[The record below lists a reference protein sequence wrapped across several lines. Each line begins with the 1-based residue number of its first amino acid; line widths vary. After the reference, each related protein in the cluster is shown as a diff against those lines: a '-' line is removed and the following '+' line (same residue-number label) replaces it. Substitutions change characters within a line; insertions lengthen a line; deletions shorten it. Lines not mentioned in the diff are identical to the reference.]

1 MIAQAESI
9 ISGYFHLLKHG
20 QLNSK
25 YLLSLIQARFGGQ
38 GLGVG
43 SGSWFAHPFFLPSQH
58 AGFGWGLE
66 RAAVPTLLELCSLLG
81 AEGKVKA
88 RVP

>member
-9 ISGYFHLLKHG
+9 ISGYFQLLKHG

-58 AGFGWGLE
+58 GSGESGGPHSAG
-66 RAAVPTLLELCSLLG
+66 ALLSAG
-81 AEGKVKA
+81 SRGEG
-88 RVP
+88 